1 MPSRRHLL
9 TTERTALHP
18 YCDEDGPELLHLF
31 RDPDVRRYLLDDRVV
46 PPAWMQQEID
56 DAERRFHRHGA
67 GAWSVR
73 LRDEGDGDD
82 DGEIIGFVAFREFT
96 QPPELQLLY
105 GFLPRHQGK
114 GYALEVTSR
123 ACRHAFEDLGLGEI
137 TAVTDL
143 PNKASAKLLQRL
155 GMELMEITPDGESGT
170 AHYAISRRMWF
181 ARQQEKAAEKTKP
194 NASTPS
200 REPQEE
206 QGAG

>member
-1 MPSRRHLL
+1 MLL
-9 TTERTALHP
+9 TTERTVLHP
-18 YCDEDGPELLHLF
+18 YCDEDGTELLHLF

-56 DAERRFHRHGA
+56 DAERRFHHHGA

-73 LRDEGDGDD
+73 LRGDEG

-96 QPPELQLLY
+96 HPPELQLLY
-105 GFLPRHQGK
+105 GFLPQHQGK

-123 ACRHAFEDLGLGEI
+123 ACQHAFEDLGLGEI

-181 ARQQEKAAEKTKP
+181 ARQREKAADAAARTTPPKP
-194 NASTPS
+194 TDAGAAAD
-200 REPQEE
+200 Q
-206 QGAG
+206 QGSA